1 MTTTPTTSRAEVAAA
16 LRLAPPPG
24 RQRRWS
30 LAVVGLLLT
39 LGAALAFAVLWMN
52 AGDRRPVLA
61 LARAVP
67 AGEVITAADLQVVR
81 VATDPGVAVVPSD
94 RRGRVVGRTAGV
106 ELVAGSLLSEAQLGR
121 PTAVGPGEAV
131 VGLPLRSSHLPGRL
145 RPGDRV
151 AVVDTGVNGGRA
163 GAVVTEAKVLSAT
176 TTTDGNVLVSL
187 VVAEPVAGPV
197 TALVAAERARI
208 FLLPPP

>member
-1 MTTTPTTSRAEVAAA
+1 MTTTTSRPEVANA
-16 LRLAPPPG
+16 LRLAPPPA

-52 AGDRRPVLA
+52 AGERRPVLVM
-61 LARAVP
+61 ARAVP
-67 AGEVITAADLQVVR
+67 AGQVITAADLQVVR
-81 VATDPGVAVVPSD
+81 VATDPGVAVVPSE
-94 RRGRVVGRTAGV
+94 RRARVVGSTAGV
-106 ELVAGSLLSEAQLGR
+106 DLVAGALLSDAQLGR
-121 PTAVGPGEAV
+121 PTAVAAGEAV
-131 VGLPLRSSHLPGRL
+131 VGVPLRPSQMPARL

-163 GAVVTEAKVLSAT
+163 GVVITEAKVLGT
-176 TTTDGNVLVSL
+176 TTAADGNVVVSL

-208 FLLPPP
+208 FLLPA

>member
-1 MTTTPTTSRAEVAAA
+1 MTSTTSRPDVAAA
-16 LRLAPPPG
+16 LRLAPPPA

-61 LARAVP
+61 MARTVP
-67 AGEVITAADLQVVR
+67 AGEVVTAADLEVVR
-81 VATDPGVAVVPSD
+81 VATDPGVAVVPSE
-94 RRGRVVGRTAGV
+94 RRSRVVGRTAGV
-106 ELVAGSLLSEAQLGR
+106 ELVAGSLLSERQLGT

-131 VGLPLRSSHLPGRL
+131 VGLPLRSSQLPARL

-163 GAVVTEAKVLSAT
+163 GAVITEAKVLTSTSTA
-176 TTTDGNVLVSL
+176 DGNVLVSL
-187 VVAEPVAGPV
+187 VVSEPVAGPV

-208 FLLPPP
+208 FLLPA

>member
-1 MTTTPTTSRAEVAAA
+1 MTTTTSRPEVATA
-16 LRLAPPPG
+16 LRLAPPPA

-52 AGDRRPVLA
+52 AGQRRPVLA
-61 LARAVP
+61 MARAVP
-67 AGEVITAADLQVVR
+67 AGQVITPADLQVVR
-81 VATDPGVAVVPSD
+81 VATDPGVSVVPSE
-94 RRGRVVGRTAGV
+94 RRARVVGRTAGV
-106 ELVAGSLLSEAQLGR
+106 DLVAGALLSDAQLGR

-131 VGLPLRSSHLPGRL
+131 VGLPLRSSQLPARL

-163 GAVVTEAKVLSAT
+163 GAVITQAKVLGT
-176 TTTDGNVLVSL
+176 TTAADGNVVVSL

-197 TALVAAERARI
+197 TALVASERARI
-208 FLLPPP
+208 FLLPA